1 MFARLSELAK
11 SVIFYAIVCA
21 LVVGL
26 TLTPLD
32 GHTMLLVA
40 MAMPTVAVLLML
52 LVVTRDGWSRAGWV
66 SLGLHRAGLQGWP
79 LAVLAPLAVLGIAYA
94 LVWTTGVATFS
105 PPAGLDAAG
114 WLVGLAQGVVGNLV
128 LGTLTFSLGE
138 EIGWRGYLLPRLAAA
153 LGPRR
158 GMALTG
164 LLHGLFHMPIIFLT
178 PYYHPDGNRW
188 LVVPLF
194 LAAFTIGG
202 LLYGWLR
209 LRTGSVWPA
218 SLAHSAHN
226 YFWALF
232 GSFTVATSPL
242 AAEYLAGESGI
253 LIIVGYGLLAA
264 WLLSRRSLGESSPAA
279 RGGVA
284 LPRAAHTAP

>member
-1 MFARLSELAK
+1 MFPGLSELTK
-11 SVIFYAIVCA
+11 GLIFYAIVFA
-21 LVVGL
+21 LVVGVAVA
-26 TLTPLD
+26 PLD

-52 LVVTRDGWSRAGWV
+52 LVVTRDGFSGAGWA
-66 SLGLHRAGLQGWP
+66 SLGLHRAGLKGWP
-79 LAVLAPLAVLGIAYA
+79 LAVLAPLAVLGAAYT
-94 LVWTTGVATFS
+94 LVWNTGVATFT

-114 WLVGLAQGVVGNLV
+114 WVVGLAQGLFSNLV
-128 LGTLTFSLGE
+128 IVTLTFSLGE
-138 EIGWRGYLLPRLAAA
+138 EIGWRGYLLPKLAAT

-164 LLHGLFHMPIIFLT
+164 LLHGLFHLPIIFLT

-188 LVVPLF
+188 LIVPLF

-202 LLYGWLR
+202 LLYGWVR
-209 LRTGSVWPA
+209 LRTDSVWPA

-242 AAEYLAGESGI
+242 AAEYLAGESGV
-253 LIIVGYGLLAA
+253 LIIVGYGVLAA
-264 WLLSRRSLGESSPAA
+264 WLLSRRSLGESSRAV
-279 RGGVA
+279 RRGVA
-284 LPRAAHTAP
+284 LPRAAQTAP